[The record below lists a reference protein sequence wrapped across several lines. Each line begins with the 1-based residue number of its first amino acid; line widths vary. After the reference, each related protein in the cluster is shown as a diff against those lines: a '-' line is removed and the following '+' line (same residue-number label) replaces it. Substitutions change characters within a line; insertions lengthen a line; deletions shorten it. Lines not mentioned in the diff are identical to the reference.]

1 MSQSKIIKITI
12 YVLSSI
18 FLFIFLY
25 FFNRGTVVSF
35 NQQGGPAYT
44 KYEKAKV
51 ITIVEESLE
60 KDGNIRNLYRG
71 YQELE
76 VKILTGEHKGKVHI
90 IKNYLSNLFN
100 VHAKEGLNII
110 VCIDTANPQ
119 AYSVSVYSYHRS
131 LVLFGLIILFFALLW
146 GIGGRKGFK
155 SIVGLVF
162 TFVSII
168 FLLLPMLYRGYSPIF
183 SSVVIVVLTTCV
195 TLFLLNGWSFKT
207 ISAVLG
213 TTLGVIIA
221 GIVSSLA
228 GYLCHV
234 TGFHTEEVET
244 LVVIARDHG
253 MQIEG
258 LLFAGILIASLGAIM
273 DVAMSIASSIHE
285 IYCAN
290 PKLGKKGLF
299 LSGIN
304 VGRDMMGT
312 MSNTLILAFTG
323 TSLNSLILIYSYN
336 VSYNQLINMN
346 MIGIE
351 IVQGLSGSIA
361 IILTVPIIAFISSR
375 LIPNRRQNYNQS
387 NNLKRL

>member
-1 MSQSKIIKITI
+1 MIKPKIFKITI
-12 YVLSSI
+12 YVLTVVI
-18 FLFIFLY
+18 LFTFLY
-25 FFNRGTVVSF
+25 LFNRGTIISF
-35 NQQGGPAYT
+35 NQQGGLSYT

-51 ITIVEESLE
+51 LRIVEESLE
-60 KDGNIRNLYRG
+60 KDENIRNLYRG

-76 VKILTGEHKGKVHI
+76 VKILTGEHKSEIHV

-100 VHAKEGLNII
+100 VHAKEGLNVI

-119 AYSVSVYSYHRS
+119 TYSVSVYSYHRA
-131 LVLFGLIILFFALLW
+131 LVLFGLIIFFFALLW
-146 GIGGRKGFK
+146 IIGGKKGLK
-155 SIVGLVF
+155 SIIGLVF
-162 TFVSII
+162 TFVCII

-183 SSVVIVVLTTCV
+183 SSVVIVIVTTFV

-221 GIVSSLA
+221 GIVSSIS

-285 IYCAN
+285 IYSAN
-290 PKLGKKGLF
+290 PNLGKKELF

-361 IILTVPIIAFISSR
+361 IILTVPIIAYISSR
-375 LIPNRRQNYNQS
+375 LIFFRSY
-387 NNLKRL
+387 

>member
-1 MSQSKIIKITI
+1 MSKSKTFKIAI
-12 YVLSSI
+12 YVLLTI

-25 FFNRGTVVSF
+25 FFNRGTVTSF
-35 NQQGGPAYT
+35 NQQGGTSYI

-51 ITIVEESLE
+51 LRILTESLE
-60 KDGNIRNLYRG
+60 RDESIQNLYRG
-71 YQELE
+71 YQEIE
-76 VKILTGEHKGKVHI
+76 VKILTGEHNGEIHV

-100 VHAKEGLNII
+100 VHAKVGLNII
-110 VCIDTANPQ
+110 VCIDAANSHT
-119 AYSVSVYSYHRS
+119 YSVSVYSYHRS
-131 LVLFGLIILFFALLW
+131 PVLFGLIVFFFALLW
-146 GIGGRKGFK
+146 VIGGKKGFK
-155 SIVGLVF
+155 SILGLVF
-162 TFVSII
+162 TFILII
-168 FLLLPMLYRGYSPIF
+168 YCLLPMLYRGYSPIF
-183 SSVVIVVLTTCV
+183 ASVLIVIATTCV
-195 TLFLLNGWSFKT
+195 TLFLLNGWSCKT
-207 ISAVLG
+207 ISAILG

-221 GIVSSLA
+221 GIVSSIAGTLA
-228 GYLCHV
+228 HV

-244 LVVIARDHG
+244 LVVISKDQG

-273 DVAMSIASSIHE
+273 DVAMSIASSIYE
-285 IYCAN
+285 VYCAN
-290 PKLGKKGLF
+290 PKLGRKELF
-299 LSGIN
+299 VSGIN

-361 IILTVPIIAFISSR
+361 VILTVPIVAFISSR
-375 LIPNRRQNYNQS
+375 VIPFERV
-387 NNLKRL
+387 K